1 MIFQS
6 LIGNC
11 PVWETSGEIDAWPRL
26 AALQFFNRSAHKPF
40 CVHRFFPDRNSRNC
54 HDPYCIERLFFHA
67 ALFSA
72 VFIRLPAALLV
83 APRNFAPRIF
93 VSLHCFLLRR
103 PPARPAGLS
112 AFRSDRFCSPGVRR
126 REQSRSFKNETQKH
140 EHDRKHQLNASTAE
154 QRRQAA

>member
-11 PVWETSGEIDAWPRL
+11 PAGKTSCENDAWPRL
-26 AALQFFNRSAHKPF
+26 ASLQFFTRFAHKPF
-40 CVHRFFPDRNSRNC
+40 RVHIFLPDRNSRIC
-54 HDPYCIERLFFHA
+54 HDPFCIERLFFLA
-67 ALFSA
+67 ALISV
-72 VFIRLPAALLV
+72 VFIRLPPALLV